1 MLLKTLRLN
10 KNVTQN
16 TVAKAIGVERY
27 TYAKW
32 EQGRAE
38 PCIADIIKL
47 CNYFDCAFE
56 YLVGTENDFG
66 VVNNTK
72 NLTKNESEL
81 LSSFSLLSNDD
92 QSKVL
97 GFIRALEK

>member
-1 MLLKTLRLN
+1 MLLKTLRSY
-10 KNVTQN
+10 KNVTQKE
-16 TVAKAIGVERY
+16 VALAIGVERY

-38 PCIADIIKL
+38 PSIADLIKL
-47 CNYFDCAFE
+47 CNYFDCTFE
-56 YLVGTENDFG
+56 YLVGTENEFG
-66 VVNNTK
+66 IVMRTS

-81 LSSFSLLSNDD
+81 LAGFNLLSSDN

-97 GFIRALEK
+97 GFIKALEK